1 MVDLEALKNIF
12 WETYRRT
19 PRLFAAPGRVN
30 LIGEHTD
37 YNEGFVLPIAV
48 DRQTVVAATTSE
60 LELIQVHSINLGE
73 HAEIDLS
80 RPHSS
85 GQNHWVEYVEGV
97 ARVLKDQGFP
107 ITGAD
112 LVISSDVPIGSGLS
126 SSAAL
131 EMSVGFALLK
141 LTGKEVD
148 LLTLALAAQKA
159 EHVYAGAKVGLM
171 DQLASAF
178 GKRQYA
184 LLIDCR
190 SLERTLIKEEIGSG
204 IVFVCDTNVR
214 HKLAASEYNQ
224 RREECERGVE
234 ILRHYLPHIRALRDV
249 SVADFK
255 AYESVLPEPIRRRC
269 RHVVYENERTLR
281 AAEALRNGDLAEFGK
296 LMKQSHESLRDDYEV
311 SSRELDVMVEVALAQ
326 KGVIGAR
333 MTGGGFGGCTVN
345 IVQRKALDEFSGNV
359 SRLYHERTGNEASIY
374 VVEAADGVHEIKQ

>member
-73 HAEIDLS
+73 HAKIDLS

-190 SLERTLIKEEIGSG
+190 SLERTLIKLEIGDA
-204 IVFVCDTNVR
+204 IVVVCDTNVR

>member
-12 WETYRRT
+12 WEIYRRT

-60 LELIQVHSINLGE
+60 LEVIRVHSINLGE
-73 HAEIDLS
+73 HAEVDLS
-80 RPHSS
+80 RPHSPA
-85 GQNHWVEYVEGV
+85 QNHWVEYVEGV

-112 LVISSDVPIGSGLS
+112 LVINSDVPIGSGLS

-131 EMSVGFALLK
+131 EISVGFALLK

-178 GKRQYA
+178 GKKQHA

-190 SLERTLIKEEIGSG
+190 SLERTFIKLEIGDA
-204 IVFVCDTNVR
+204 VVVVCDTNVR

-234 ILRHYLPHIRALRDV
+234 ILRQYLPHIRALRDV
-249 SVADFK
+249 SVSDFK
-255 AYESVLPEPIRRRC
+255 AYESVLPEPIRQRC

-281 AAEALRNGDLAEFGK
+281 AAEALRNGDLAEFGR
-296 LMKQSHESLRDDYEV
+296 LMKQSHESLRYDYEV

-345 IVQRKALDEFSGNV
+345 IVQRKALDEFSDNV
-359 SRLYHERTGNEASIY
+359 SRLYHERTGNKASIY